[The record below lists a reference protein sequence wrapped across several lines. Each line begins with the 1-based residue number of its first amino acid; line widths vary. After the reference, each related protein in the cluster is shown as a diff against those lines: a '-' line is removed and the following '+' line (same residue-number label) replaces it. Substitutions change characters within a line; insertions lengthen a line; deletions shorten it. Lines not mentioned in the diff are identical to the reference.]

1 MESSLILTKNTLR
14 HNLKSKNIF
23 IKEQKELE
31 FKVMIHK
38 QDEKQQKITNELKYR
53 FSIIDQGLKDDQIMR
68 SEKQKIQIN
77 LMNKLAEIPERQ
89 PSGFISTSL
98 SSKNLLKSRRA
109 SNEYLKQPNSVRD
122 TSPLQKLKL
131 NTYGHDTLA
140 KDFGREFPLTCRRQL
155 KTYFKTHSSQTINNK
170 SGIQSTRSSL
180 EDLSKIAN
188 IKKSVNGKIF
198 VGDLEL
204 SLDKSLISDNHSKQN
219 TSRESHCKTN
229 RDNEDHVVQDNAYK
243 LVSILLSDQPE
254 TLIRTSI
261 NLNQETQDVKLPIK
275 SFLINRLRK
284 YQKFQ
289 CKSGVKSEN
298 SELTK
303 LKTDYTNLKNKEN
316 ENINKKS
323 QSRMYENELFQSFH
337 PLKSF
342 KSRVHSINLENKTI
356 NTESLKS
363 PCCGPQQLSMIFNF
377 SNQNLP
383 VCMRANNA
391 IPPEQQSFKEI
402 RCVPEKRN

>member
-1 MESSLILTKNTLR
+1 
-14 HNLKSKNIF
+14 
-23 IKEQKELE
+23 
-31 FKVMIHK
+31 
-38 QDEKQQKITNELKYR
+38 
-53 FSIIDQGLKDDQIMR
+53 MR
-68 SEKQKIQIN
+68 SEKQKIHIN

-89 PSGFISTSL
+89 LSGSISTRL
-98 SSKNLLKSRRA
+98 SAQNFLTSRKA
-109 SNEYLKQPNSVRD
+109 SNEYLTQPNLGRD

-140 KDFGREFPLTCRRQL
+140 RDFGREFPLTSRRQL
-155 KTYFKTHSSQTINNK
+155 KTYFKTYSSQIINNK

-188 IKKSVNGKIF
+188 IKKSANGKIF

-204 SLDKSLISDNHSKQN
+204 SSDKSLISDNHSKQN

-229 RDNEDHVVQDNAYK
+229 RDNDDHVVQDNDYK
-243 LVSILLSDQPE
+243 LVSILLNDQPE

-261 NLNQETQDVKLPIK
+261 NLNQDVKLPIK
-275 SFLINRLRK
+275 QFLINRLRK

-289 CKSGVKSEN
+289 CKSGIKLEN
-298 SELTK
+298 SELSK
-303 LKTDYTNLKNKEN
+303 LKTDFTNLKNKEN
-316 ENINKKS
+316 QNINKKS
-323 QSRMYENELFQSFH
+323 QSSMSENELFQSIH
-337 PLKSF
+337 PLRSF
-342 KSRVHSINLENKTI
+342 KSKGDSINSENKTI

-363 PCCGPQQLSMIFNF
+363 PCCGPQQLSMIFNL

-383 VCMRANNA
+383 VYMKAYDA
-391 IPPEQQSFKEI
+391 IPSKQPNFKEI